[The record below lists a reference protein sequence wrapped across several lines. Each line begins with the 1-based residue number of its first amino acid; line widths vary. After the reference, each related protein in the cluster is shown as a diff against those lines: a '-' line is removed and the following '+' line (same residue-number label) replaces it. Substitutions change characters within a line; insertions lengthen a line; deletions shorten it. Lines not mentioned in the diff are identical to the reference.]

1 MKDDTAGD
9 PVTGLRWTRR
19 TTEKIATEL
28 GSLGIDVSP
37 STVGK
42 LLKQMGFSLRV
53 NHKKKS
59 SGSGPDRDAQ
69 FMHIAEQRERC
80 MREGL
85 PMVSVDTKKKEW
97 LGNFR
102 NGGEAWRRTPIQVLD
117 HDFPSMA
124 DGRAIPYGIYD
135 MQANAGAVYVGTAA
149 ETPEFAVDSLVAW
162 WCDIGK
168 ARYPNKTELVIFADG
183 GGANG
188 YRARAWKFYLQE
200 RLCDPHQLT
209 VTVAHYPSGASK
221 WNPIEHRMFSEI
233 SKNWAG
239 RPLDTYETVLNNI
252 RTTTTSK
259 GLSVV
264 AELVTKAYEKGIE
277 ISDEQM
283 ERLNLERPDRLPKWN
298 YTLKPRN

>member
-1 MKDDTAGD
+1 
-9 PVTGLRWTRR
+9 
-19 TTEKIATEL
+19 
-28 GSLGIDVSP
+28 
-37 STVGK
+37 
-42 LLKQMGFSLRV
+42 
-53 NHKKKS
+53 
-59 SGSGPDRDAQ
+59 
-69 FMHIAEQRERC
+69 
-80 MREGL
+80 
-85 PMVSVDTKKKEW
+85 
-97 LGNFR
+97 
-102 NGGEAWRRTPIQVLD
+102 
-117 HDFPSMA
+117 MA

-239 RPLDTYETVLNNI
+239 RPLDTYETVLNYI